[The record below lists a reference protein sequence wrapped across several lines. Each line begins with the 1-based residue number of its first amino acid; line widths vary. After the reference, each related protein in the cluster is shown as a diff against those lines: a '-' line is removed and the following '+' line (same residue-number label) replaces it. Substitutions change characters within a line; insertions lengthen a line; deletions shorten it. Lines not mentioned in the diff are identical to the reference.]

1 MDLHQLRCF
10 LAVADE
16 LHFGRAAR
24 RLEMLPSALSRDIRL
39 LETSLGTRLLLR
51 TTRNVMLSQD
61 GAAFVDD
68 ARALVTRAD
77 ALAVEV
83 RDRGRRRARSLIRI
97 GAIDT
102 AAAGLVPALLRDFRE
117 LHASA
122 VVQLVEDKTIRLVPK
137 ILSGRL
143 DIAFIRPP
151 EQLDKRIELMMLF
164 HETPVVA
171 VPSRHRLVGRR
182 RLSIEALAG
191 EPMIVPDRSSRP
203 HSHDLTIKLFER
215 AGLRPNLSQIA
226 EEKQTIVHLVAAG
239 WAWPSYL
246 DGLRDLASRA
256 CASCRS
262 PHARRQGSIS
272 CQWPRPGCA
281 IPATRCAT
289 NCSPSCGSRVTGQ
302 EPNRQGSSAGQSAK
316 ARPSEVP
323 LYTAGFLATVP
334 HSSAWGASNGVTRW
348 SDDASFGSICSHCA
362 AILDCMP
369 HFG

>member
-39 LETSLGTRLLLR
+39 LETSLGTRLLVR

-77 ALAVEV
+77 ALAAEV
-83 RDRGRRRARSLIRI
+83 RERGRRRARSPVRI

-122 VVQLVEDKTIRLVPK
+122 AVQLVEDKTIRLVPK

-151 EQLDKRIELMMLF
+151 ERLDKRIELMMLF

-171 VPSRHRLVGRR
+171 MPSRHRLAGRR

-226 EEKQTIVHLVAAG
+226 EEKQTIVNLVAAG
-239 WAWPSYL
+239 L
-246 DGLRDLASRA
+246 GLAIVPRRASGLGVAGVRFVPLASR
-256 CASCRS
+256 
-262 PHARRQGSIS
+262 
-272 CQWPRPGCA
+272 
-281 IPATRCAT
+281 
-289 NCSPSCGSRVTGQ
+289 
-302 EPNRQGSSAGQSAK
+302 E
-316 ARPSEVP
+316 
-323 LYTAGFLATVP
+323 TAGLDLLPMAAAWLRNSRDPLRDELLALLRLP
-334 HSSAWGASNGVTRW
+334 RYAAGA
-348 SDDASFGSICSHCA
+348 
-362 AILDCMP
+362 
-369 HFG
+369 

>member
-1 MDLHQLRCF
+1 
-10 LAVADE
+10 
-16 LHFGRAAR
+16 
-24 RLEMLPSALSRDIRL
+24 MLPSALSRDIRL

-77 ALAVEV
+77 ALAAEV
-83 RDRGRRRARSLIRI
+83 RERGRRRARSLIRI

-122 VVQLVEDKTIRLVPK
+122 AVQLVEDKTIRLVPK

-143 DIAFIRPP
+143 DITFIRPP

-171 VPSRHRLVGRR
+171 VPSRHRLAGRR

-239 WAWPSYL
+239 L
-246 DGLRDLASRA
+246 GLAIVPRRASGLGVAGVRFVPLASR
-256 CASCRS
+256 
-262 PHARRQGSIS
+262 
-272 CQWPRPGCA
+272 
-281 IPATRCAT
+281 
-289 NCSPSCGSRVTGQ
+289 
-302 EPNRQGSSAGQSAK
+302 E
-316 ARPSEVP
+316 
-323 LYTAGFLATVP
+323 TAGLDLLPMAAAWLRNSRDPLRDELLALLRLP
-334 HSSAWGASNGVTRW
+334 RYAAGA
-348 SDDASFGSICSHCA
+348 
-362 AILDCMP
+362 
-369 HFG
+369 

>member
-1 MDLHQLRCF
+1 VDLHQLRCF

-77 ALAVEV
+77 VLAAEV
-83 RDRGRRRARSLIRI
+83 RERGRERARSLIRI

-117 LHASA
+117 LHPSVA
-122 VVQLVEDKTIRLVPK
+122 VQLAEDKTIRLVPK
-137 ILSGRL
+137 LLSGRL

-151 EQLDKRIELMMLF
+151 EQLDKRIEWLMLF

-171 VPSRHRLVGRR
+171 VPSRHRLAGRR

-203 HSHDLTIKLFER
+203 HSHDLTIKLFEHS
-215 AGLRPNLSQIA
+215 GLRPNLSQIA

-239 WAWPSYL
+239 L
-246 DGLRDLASRA
+246 GLAIVPRRASGLGVAGVRFVPLASR
-256 CASCRS
+256 
-262 PHARRQGSIS
+262 
-272 CQWPRPGCA
+272 
-281 IPATRCAT
+281 
-289 NCSPSCGSRVTGQ
+289 
-302 EPNRQGSSAGQSAK
+302 E
-316 ARPSEVP
+316 
-323 LYTAGFLATVP
+323 TAGLALLP
-334 HSSAWGASNGVTRW
+334 MAAAWLRNSRDPLRDELLALLRLPRYAAGA
-348 SDDASFGSICSHCA
+348 
-362 AILDCMP
+362 
-369 HFG
+369 

>member
-1 MDLHQLRCF
+1 VNLHQLRCF

-24 RLEMLPSALSRDIRL
+24 RLEILPSALSRDIRL
-39 LETSLGTRLLLR
+39 LETSLGTRLLVR

-77 ALAVEV
+77 GLAAEM
-83 RDRGRRRARSLIRI
+83 RGRGRRQSRSLIRI

-102 AAAGLVPALLRDFRE
+102 AAAGLIPSLLRDLRE

-137 ILSGRL
+137 LLSGRL

-171 VPSRHRLVGRR
+171 VPTRHRLASRR

-239 WAWPSYL
+239 L
-246 DGLRDLASRA
+246 GLAIVPKGASRLGVTGVRFVPLASR
-256 CASCRS
+256 
-262 PHARRQGSIS
+262 
-272 CQWPRPGCA
+272 
-281 IPATRCAT
+281 
-289 NCSPSCGSRVTGQ
+289 
-302 EPNRQGSSAGQSAK
+302 E
-316 ARPSEVP
+316 
-323 LYTAGFLATVP
+323 TAGLDLLPMAA
-334 HSSAWGASNGVTRW
+334 AWLRNSRDPLRDELLGLLRLPRYAAGA
-348 SDDASFGSICSHCA
+348 
-362 AILDCMP
+362 
-369 HFG
+369 

>member
-77 ALAVEV
+77 VLAAEV
-83 RDRGRRRARSLIRI
+83 RERGRERARSLIRI

-117 LHASA
+117 LHPSVA
-122 VVQLVEDKTIRLVPK
+122 VQLAEDKTIRLVPK
-137 ILSGRL
+137 LLSGRL

-151 EQLDKRIELMMLF
+151 EQLDKRIEWLMLF

-171 VPSRHRLVGRR
+171 VPSRHRLAGRR

-215 AGLRPNLSQIA
+215 SGLRPNLSQIA

-239 WAWPSYL
+239 L
-246 DGLRDLASRA
+246 GLAIVPRRASGLGVAGVRFVPLASR
-256 CASCRS
+256 
-262 PHARRQGSIS
+262 
-272 CQWPRPGCA
+272 
-281 IPATRCAT
+281 
-289 NCSPSCGSRVTGQ
+289 
-302 EPNRQGSSAGQSAK
+302 E
-316 ARPSEVP
+316 
-323 LYTAGFLATVP
+323 TAGLDLLPMAAAWLRNSRDPLRDVLLALLRLP
-334 HSSAWGASNGVTRW
+334 RYAAGA
-348 SDDASFGSICSHCA
+348 
-362 AILDCMP
+362 
-369 HFG
+369 